1 MSVCLR
7 CAVHVCVFAVCSMCR
22 FLCVCCVQYMS
33 VFTLCRTC
41 LCLLCAVHHY
51 MSVFA
56 VCSTSLHVSV
66 FTVCST
72 CLCLLCAV
80 HVSVFTVCST
90 CLCVCCVQYMS
101 LMAELGEGP
110 PPKSTSAPTSHINRS
125 NLFHNQMPPNPMVST
140 GAEPQKELPV
150 SALAQHCM
158 VLACP
163 LLLGAR
169 NLWLKG
175 SETQAWELY
184 AHWHVSTVCPD
195 CLKA

>member
-1 MSVCLR
+1 M
-7 CAVHVCVFAVCSMCR
+7 
-22 FLCVCCVQYMS
+22 
-33 VFTLCRTC
+33 
-41 LCLLCAVHHY
+41 
-51 MSVFA
+51 FA

-72 CLCLLCAV
+72 CQCLLCAVHHYMSPCLLCAIHVCVCCVQYMSLCLLCAV
-80 HVSVFTVCST
+80 HHYMFQ
-90 CLCVCCVQYMS
+90 CLLCAVHVCVCCVQYMS

-110 PPKSTSAPTSHINRS
+110 PPKSTSAPTSHVNRS

-140 GAEPQKELPV
+140 GAELEKELPV
-150 SALAQHCM
+150 SALAQYCM

-163 LLLGAR
+163 LLLGAG

-184 AHWHVSTVCPD
+184 AHWHVSTVCPE
-195 CLKA
+195 CLRA